1 MALAR
6 QTDLPGMTDR
16 KLKDLHEAAYVYADA
31 RDARVKATA
40 PEVEAKTKLLELMKK
55 HKLEHYKFD
64 NVAVDLVHEKENV
77 RVRIEPIEEEPTN
90 GKAKD
95 DFPTMPKKQKKAVEK
110 GA

>member
-6 QTDLPGMTDR
+6 QTELPGMSDR
-16 KLKDLHEAAYVYADA
+16 KLKDLHEAAFVYADA

-55 HKLEHYKFD
+55 HKLEHHKFD

-77 RVRIEPIEEEPTN
+77 RVRIEPLEDGAPTN
-90 GKAKD
+90 GKAD
-95 DFPTMPKKQKKAVEK
+95 DMPHMPKKQKRAVEK
-110 GA
+110 G